1 MKLIKTPQEFEEEF
15 NESKLPIILDFYTD
29 SCNPCKSLMP
39 ILERLSFEFKG
50 KVTFLKTKAD
60 ENVIL
65 AQQIG
70 VTSVPTLI
78 FVNKNKEIERAKG
91 LITESA
97 LRNKIN
103 EILNE
108 D

>member
-1 MKLIKTPQEFEEEF
+1 MKLIETPQEFEQQF
-15 NESKLPIILDFYTD
+15 NESELPIILDFYTT

-50 KVTFLKTKAD
+50 KVTFLKTKAN

-70 VTSVPTLI
+70 VTSVPTLV

-91 LITESA
+91 LITENA
-97 LRNKIN
+97 LRDKIHQ
-103 EILNE
+103 LLK
-108 D
+108 